1 MKKRLRSAIS
11 ILLTLVLILQVFPI
25 SIFATEEENA
35 ISEDGIS
42 NDDLTLTDM
51 GGVAYREETQS
62 AEILFEEES
71 LREENVKQFRMDDGS
86 YVAVQYDTPVHYK
99 DENGQWQDIDN
110 TLRLE
115 GIGTAQT
122 YVRTD

>member
-25 SIFATEEENA
+25 SIFAPEEENA

-51 GGVAYREETQS
+51 C
-62 AEILFEEES
+62 
-71 LREENVKQFRMDDGS
+71 
-86 YVAVQYDTPVHYK
+86 PP
-99 DENGQWQDIDN
+99 
-110 TLRLE
+110 
-115 GIGTAQT
+115 
-122 YVRTD
+122 